1 MTRPYKLLLALLF
14 CFNQSYSQDLF
25 NLDNTLNFANY
36 LKNRGDFSFA
46 LEEYHR
52 AYFLSPHNNNIQHE
66 ILLINRKLGLFNKS
80 LDFIEKL
87 ENSNQINREELFC
100 FLKLKDFKKLNLA
113 LNNKNLLLYDNDYYF
128 FKTSTLLLEEKWKE
142 ANQYILSLNSDQK
155 NPFTKEYSL
164 IISEKSLIKK
174 KNPYVASV
182 FSILVPGLGKLY
194 TGDKKDALF
203 SFLTICLG
211 AWQATNSFSDSGIH
225 STSGWIY
232 GGMALFLYSGN
243 IYGSFSS
250 AQKYNGN
257 NQKIINE
264 KINLNIDN
272 FMH

>member
-1 MTRPYKLLLALLF
+1 MTRPYKLLLVFLF
-14 CFNQSYSQDLF
+14 FFNQSYSQDLF

-46 LEEYHR
+46 LEEYNR
-52 AYFLSPHNNNIQHE
+52 AYFLSPQNNNIQHE
-66 ILLINRKLGLFNKS
+66 ILLLNRKLGLFTES
-80 LDFIEKL
+80 LKFIEKL

-100 FLKLKDFKKLNLA
+100 LLKLKDFNKLNFT
-113 LNNKNLLLYDNDYYF
+113 LNNKNLLLNRIDYHF
-128 FKTSTLLLEEKWKE
+128 FKTTTLLLEEKWNE
-142 ANQYILSLNSDQK
+142 ANQYILTLNPDQI
-155 NPFTKEYSL
+155 NFYTKEYSL

-182 FSILVPGLGKLY
+182 FSLLVPGLGKLY

-211 AWQATNSFSDSGIH
+211 AWQATNSFSDSGVY

-250 AQKYNGN
+250 AQKYNDN

>member
-1 MTRPYKLLLALLF
+1 MTHLYKLFLVFLF

-46 LEEYHR
+46 LEEYNR
-52 AYFLSPHNNNIQHE
+52 AYFLSPHNKDVQYE
-66 ILLINRKLGLFNKS
+66 ILLINRKLGLYNKS
-80 LDFIEKL
+80 LEFIEKL
-87 ENSNQINREELFC
+87 EHSNQINREVLFC
-100 FLKLKDFKKLNLA
+100 LLKLKDFKRLNFT
-113 LNNKNLLLYDNDYYF
+113 LNNKNLKLRENDYHF
-128 FKTSTLLLEEKWKE
+128 FKTSTFLLEEKWKE
-142 ANQYILSLNSDQK
+142 ANQYILALDADQK
-155 NPFTKEYSL
+155 NLHTQEYSL
-164 IISEKSLIKK
+164 IISEKSLFKK

-203 SFLTICLG
+203 SFLSICLG
-211 AWQATNSFSDSGIH
+211 AWQATNSFSDSGIY

-250 AQKYNGN
+250 AQKYNDN